1 VQTPAESALL
11 PTGLSDLLPP
21 DAAFEAAV
29 VDRLTALFASQG
41 YERIKPPLIEF
52 ETSLLTGAGAAMAEH
67 TFRLMDPISHRM
79 MGLRAD
85 MTPQVARI
93 AATRLRNSPR
103 PLRLSYAGQVLRVKG
118 SELKPARQLGQVG
131 IELIGAEGPAADA
144 EVILLAA
151 ETLTALGME
160 GLTIDLNLP
169 TLVPAAAQAL
179 GFRKAAIKS
188 LVQALDRKDAAAVAG
203 HAGRHAALFQGLI
216 AAAGPARRSL
226 AALDRLELPADAAE
240 ERRRLGEV
248 VAYVLRA
255 LPKLHLTIDPAEHR
269 GFEYYNGV
277 GFSLFA
283 RGARNELGR
292 GGRYVSGEGEP
303 STGFSL
309 YLDSLIQALPAPAT
323 PRRILLPLRTARG
336 AAARLRRQG
345 WVTVGALHATA
356 DMMDEARRLHCSHVW
371 QGGRAR
377 SVAQPTAKADAGRRK
392 TKA

>member
-1 VQTPAESALL
+1 VQASAANALL

-29 VDRLTALFASQG
+29 VDRLTALFAAQG

-52 ETSLLTGAGAAMAEH
+52 EASLLAGAGNAMAEH

-93 AATRLRNSPR
+93 AASRLKNAPR

-118 SELKPARQLGQVG
+118 TELKPARQLGQAG
-131 IELIGAEGPAADA
+131 IELIGADGPAADA

-151 ETLTALGME
+151 ETLSALGVE

-179 GFRKAAIKS
+179 GFRKPAIRS

-203 HAGRHAALFQGLI
+203 HAGRHAVLFQGLI
-216 AAAGPARRSL
+216 AAAGPARKAL
-226 AALDRLELPADAAE
+226 AALQRLGLPAEAAE

-248 VAYVLRA
+248 VAHVFRA

-309 YLDSLIQALPAPAT
+309 YLDSLIEALPAPAA
-323 PRRILLPLRTARG
+323 PRRILLPLGTARR
-336 AAARLRRQG
+336 AAAALRRQG
-345 WVTVGALHATA
+345 WVTIGALRATA
-356 DMMDEARRLHCSHVW
+356 DMMAEARRLHCSHVW
-371 QGGRAR
+371 QGARASRVAR
-377 SVAQPTAKADAGRRK
+377 SVTRAGLRRRK

>member
-1 VQTPAESALL
+1 
-11 PTGLSDLLPP
+11 
-21 DAAFEAAV
+21 
-29 VDRLTALFASQG
+29 
-41 YERIKPPLIEF
+41 
-52 ETSLLTGAGAAMAEH
+52 MAEH

-93 AATRLRNSPR
+93 AATRLKNSPR

-118 SELKPARQLGQVG
+118 TELKPARQLGQVG

-151 ETLTALGME
+151 ETLAALGVE

-179 GFRKAAIKS
+179 GFRKPAIKS

-203 HAGRHAALFQGLI
+203 HAGRHAVLFRGLI
-216 AAAGPARRSL
+216 AAAGPARR
-226 AALDRLELPADAAE
+226 ALGALERLDLPAEAAE

-248 VAYVLRA
+248 VAHVLRA

-309 YLDSLIQALPAPAT
+309 YLDSLIQALPAPAS
-323 PRRILLPLRTARG
+323 PRRILLPLGTART

-345 WVTVGALHATA
+345 WVTIGALHATA
-356 DMMDEARRLHCSHVW
+356 DMMEEARRLHCSHVW
-371 QGGRAR
+371 RGGAPRA
-377 SVAQPTAKADAGRRK
+377 VAKTAARRRK
-392 TKA
+392 SKA

>member
-1 VQTPAESALL
+1 MQASAANALL

-52 ETSLLTGAGAAMAEH
+52 ETSLLAGAGAAMAEH

-93 AATRLRNSPR
+93 AATRLKNAPR

-118 SELKPARQLGQVG
+118 TELKPARQLGQVG

-151 ETLTALGME
+151 ETLSALGLE

-169 TLVPAAAQAL
+169 TLVPAAAAAL
-179 GFRKAAIKS
+179 GFRKAAVKS
-188 LVQALDRKDAAAVAG
+188 LVQALDRKDAAAVAA
-203 HAGRHAALFQGLI
+203 HAGRHALLFQALI
-216 AAAGPARRSL
+216 AAAGPARRAI
-226 AALDRLELPADAAE
+226 AALERLDLPTEAAE
-240 ERRRLGEV
+240 ERRRLGDV
-248 VAYVLRA
+248 VAHLLRA
-255 LPKLHLTIDPAEHR
+255 MPKLHLTIDPAEHR

-309 YLDSLIQALPAPAT
+309 YLDSLIQALPAPVAA
-323 PRRILLPLRTARG
+323 RRILLPLDTPR
-336 AAARLRRQG
+336 AAAAALRRQG
-345 WVTVGALHATA
+345 WVTIGALHATA
-356 DMMDEARRLHCSHVW
+356 DMMEEARRLHCSHVW
-371 QGGRAR
+371 QGGKAR
-377 SVAQPTAKADAGRRK
+377 SVVKTGARRRK

>member
-1 VQTPAESALL
+1 VQASAENALL

-52 ETSLLTGAGAAMAEH
+52 ETSLLAGAGAAMAEH
-67 TFRLMDPISHRM
+67 TFRLMDPISQRM

-93 AATRLRNSPR
+93 AATRLKNVPR

-118 SELKPARQLGQVG
+118 TELKPARQLGQAG
-131 IELIGAEGPAADA
+131 IELIGADGPAADA

-151 ETLTALGME
+151 ETLSALGVE
-160 GLTIDLNLP
+160 SLTVDLNLP

-179 GFRKAAIKS
+179 GFRKTAIRS

-203 HAGRHAALFQGLI
+203 PAGRHAVLFQGLI
-216 AAAGPARRSL
+216 GAAGPARRAL
-226 AALDRLELPADAAE
+226 AAWQRLALPAEAAE

-248 VAYVLRA
+248 VAHLLRA
-255 LPKLHLTIDPAEHR
+255 MPKLHLTIDPAEHR

-283 RGARNELGR
+283 RRARNELGR

-309 YLDSLIQALPAPAT
+309 YLDSLIQALPAPDRT
-323 PRRILLPLRTARG
+323 RRILLPLGTARRE
-336 AAARLRRQG
+336 AAALRREG
-345 WVTVGALHATA
+345 WITIGALSAAA
-356 DMMDEARRLHCSHVW
+356 DMMEEARRLHCTHLW
-371 QGGRAR
+371 QGGRTR
-377 SVAQPTAKADAGRRK
+377 SIVKPGVRRRK
-392 TKA
+392 IKA

>member
-1 VQTPAESALL
+1 VQASAANALL

-29 VDRLTALFASQG
+29 VDRLTALFGTQG

-52 ETSLLTGAGAAMAEH
+52 ETSLLAGAGAAMAEH

-93 AATRLRNSPR
+93 AATRLKNAPR

-118 SELKPARQLGQVG
+118 TELKPARQLGQAGV
-131 IELIGAEGPAADA
+131 ELIGAEGPAADA

-151 ETLTALGME
+151 EALSALGVE

-179 GFRKAAIKS
+179 GFRKPAIRS

-216 AAAGPARRSL
+216 AAAGPARRAL
-226 AALDRLELPADAAE
+226 AALERLDLPVEAAE

-248 VAYVLRA
+248 VAHVFRA

-309 YLDSLIQALPAPAT
+309 YLDSLIQALPAPAA
-323 PRRILLPLRTARG
+323 PRRILLPLGTARR
-336 AAARLRRQG
+336 AAAALRRQG
-345 WVTVGALHATA
+345 WVTIGALHATA
-356 DMMDEARRLHCSHVW
+356 DMMAEARRLHCSHVW
-371 QGGRAR
+371 QGGTSRA
-377 SVAQPTAKADAGRRK
+377 VARTGARRRK
-392 TKA
+392 SKA